1 MEEYF
6 PAPDRRYP
14 SPSAQRRNGEHW
26 KARFGLGFVIL
37 LTLASAAIMFR
48 IAGLG
53 VGTATSA
60 LRGQSGPAN
69 RPSAAATAPTTS
81 GQQPGSQPAAP
92 PQAAA
97 PQQAAPPAPPAAPPQ
112 TQPTTGPAAP
122 AGQAPQAQAQVQPT
136 TPPAAQSTP
145 TIQPNQ
151 RQHTVQGGDTLF
163 AIAQRYG
170 TTVDAIVAA
179 NNLSSRS
186 VTLRIG
192 QVLVIPG

>member
-37 LTLASAAIMFR
+37 LTLASAAVMFR

-60 LRGQSGPAN
+60 LRGQTGPAN
-69 RPSAAATAPTTS
+69 RPSAAATAPSTS

-92 PQAAA
+92 
-97 PQQAAPPAPPAAPPQ
+97 QQAAPPQAAPQ
-112 TQPTTGPAAP
+112 TQPTTAPAPP
-122 AGQAPQAQAQVQPT
+122 AGQGAQAPPQAQAQPQPT
-136 TPPAAQSTP
+136 APPAPQPTP
-145 TIQPNQ
+145 TILPNQ

>member
-37 LTLASAAIMFR
+37 MTLASAAIMFR

-69 RPSAAATAPTTS
+69 RPSAAATAPTSS
-81 GQQPGSQPAAP
+81 GQQPGSQPAAA
-92 PQAAA
+92 PQQAA
-97 PQQAAPPAPPAAPPQ
+97 PQQAAPPAAPPQ
-112 TQPTTGPAAP
+112 AQPTTAPAAP
-122 AGQAPQAQAQVQPT
+122 AGQAAQAPVQAQVQPT
-136 TPPAAQSTP
+136 VAPASQSTP

-192 QVLVIPG
+192 QVLVIPA

>member
-37 LTLASAAIMFR
+37 LTLASAAVMFR

-60 LRGQSGPAN
+60 LRGQTGPAN
-69 RPSAAATAPTTS
+69 RPSAAATAPSTS

-92 PQAAA
+92 QQAA
-97 PQQAAPPAPPAAPPQ
+97 PQQAAPQ
-112 TQPTTGPAAP
+112 TQPTTAPAPP
-122 AGQAPQAQAQVQPT
+122 AGQGAQAPPQAQAQPQPT
-136 TPPAAQSTP
+136 APPAPQPTP
-145 TIQPNQ
+145 TILPNQ